1 MTHTPRKSRADA
13 TLKSWVLFLRVGE
26 ILKVKTVRSIKAI
39 REKTGISSSCM
50 NVIQV
55 IDV

>member
-1 MTHTPRKSRADA
+1 MKLSRLGSLGLTP
-13 TLKSWVLFLRVGE
+13 LLSWVLLLRVGE
-26 ILKVKTVRSIKAI
+26 ILKVKTVRSIKAN
-39 REKTGISSSCM
+39 REKTGMSSSFM